1 MKATELTLIN
11 EAITN
16 STAFSQLFKQYRPLV
31 LTVLRPYHLRDF
43 SHEDWLQEAR
53 IAMLKAITRYNGSSG
68 SQFGPYYRMVL
79 QSHLR
84 SVLRKHFAHKRRIDA
99 TAIPVEDSAL
109 ESLQERLA
117 LRSYEDGLLMRI
129 EFAQFLARLSPL
141 EYEAF
146 EAAVISQTDSSE
158 DPLLQRH
165 RRALERSWIKILK
178 FSREE

>member
-1 MKATELTLIN
+1 
-11 EAITN
+11 
-16 STAFSQLFKQYRPLV
+16 
-31 LTVLRPYHLRDF
+31 
-43 SHEDWLQEAR
+43 
-53 IAMLKAITRYNGSSG
+53 
-68 SQFGPYYRMVL
+68 MVL

-165 RRALERSWIKILK
+165 RRALERSRIKILK

>member
-53 IAMLKAITRYNGSSG
+53 IAMLKAITRYDGSSG

-84 SVLRKHFAHKRRIDA
+84 QSCGNTLRINAASTRPQSQLKTAHLNLFKNVWLSDRMKMVYSCESSLHSFWHGCHLWNMRPSRQLSSVR
-99 TAIPVEDSAL
+99 
-109 ESLQERLA
+109 
-117 LRSYEDGLLMRI
+117 
-129 EFAQFLARLSPL
+129 
-141 EYEAF
+141 
-146 EAAVISQTDSSE
+146 QTV
-158 DPLLQRH
+158 L
-165 RRALERSWIKILK
+165 KILCCSVIVAHWNGLG
-178 FSREE
+178 SRY

>member
-1 MKATELTLIN
+1 
-11 EAITN
+11 
-16 STAFSQLFKQYRPLV
+16 
-31 LTVLRPYHLRDF
+31 
-43 SHEDWLQEAR
+43 
-53 IAMLKAITRYNGSSG
+53 MLKAITRYDGSSG
-68 SQFGPYYRMVL
+68 FQFGPYYRMVL

-165 RRALERSWIKILK
+165 RRALERSRIKILK